1 MKHTPTPWT
10 TLFDGDEVQIG
21 DSSGNFVA
29 MTLPC
34 ESSGATERDYAN
46 AAHIVKCVNAHDELV
61 AALKTMVEDAWYA
74 GPTHEGLEQA
84 KNLLNKLEGVTE

>member
-61 AALKTMVEDAWYA
+61 RVVEAALSHVELDDTESREFRKMARA
-74 GPTHEGLEQA
+74 I
-84 KNLLNKLEGVTE
+84 LNKLT